1 MQLGQNGQ
9 LQEKIMLTVPEA
21 AQILRI
27 DKVTVYE
34 LAKSNGF
41 PALRIGRRVL
51 IPRDALLR
59 WIEAESMNKQA
70 AV

>member
-1 MQLGQNGQ
+1 MKSENSGQV
-9 LQEKIMLTVPEA
+9 QEKVMLTVPEA

-27 DKVTVYE
+27 DKITVYE
-34 LAKSNGF
+34 LARAGRI

-59 WIEAESMNKQA
+59 WIETEAML
-70 AV
+70 

>member
-1 MQLGQNGQ
+1 MKQQNSGH
-9 LQEKIMLTVPEA
+9 EKIMLTVPEA

-34 LAKSNGF
+34 LAKTSGF

-51 IPRDALLR
+51 IPREALMR
-59 WIEAESMNKQA
+59 WIEANAMNKQA
-70 AV
+70 AI

>member
-1 MQLGQNGQ
+1 MQLERNDQP
-9 LQEKIMLTVPEA
+9 QEKIMLTVPEA

-27 DKVTVYE
+27 NKIAVYE
-34 LAKSNGF
+34 LARVGRI

-59 WIEAESMNKQA
+59 WIETEAML
-70 AV
+70 

>member
-1 MQLGQNGQ
+1 MQLERNDQP
-9 LQEKIMLTVPEA
+9 QEKIMLTVPEA

-59 WIEAESMNKQA
+59 WIEAEAMKEHA

>member
-1 MQLGQNGQ
+1 MKTEKNGQ
-9 LQEKIMLTVPEA
+9 VQEKVMLTVPEA

-27 DKVTVYE
+27 DKVTVYK

-51 IPRDALLR
+51 IPREALMR

>member
-1 MQLGQNGQ
+1 MGVEKNGQ
-9 LQEKIMLTVPEA
+9 VQEKVMLTVPEA
-21 AQILRI
+21 ARILRI
-27 DKVTVYE
+27 DKVTVYK

-51 IPRDALLR
+51 IPREALMR

>member
-1 MQLGQNGQ
+1 MQAQRNDCPQ
-9 LQEKIMLTVPEA
+9 SKIMLTVPEA

-34 LAKSNGF
+34 MAKTRGF
-41 PALRIGRRVL
+41 PAIRIGRRVL

-59 WIEAESMNKQA
+59 WIENEAMKEHA

>member
-1 MQLGQNGQ
+1 MKTEKNGQ
-9 LQEKIMLTVPEA
+9 VQEKVMLTVPEA

-59 WIEAESMNKQA
+59 WIEAEAMKEHA

>member
-1 MQLGQNGQ
+1 VQLGQNGQ

-59 WIEAESMNKQA
+59 WIEAEAMKEHA

>member
-1 MQLGQNGQ
+1 MQQQNNEQ
-9 LQEKIMLTVPEA
+9 KKIMLTVPEA

-27 DKVTVYE
+27 DVHTVYE
-34 LAKSNGF
+34 MAKTSSF

-51 IPRDALLR
+51 IPRDALMR
-59 WIEAESMNKQA
+59 WIETEARNKQA

>member
-1 MQLGQNGQ
+1 MKTEKNGQ
-9 LQEKIMLTVPEA
+9 VQEKVMLTVPEA

-51 IPRDALLR
+51 IPREALMR

>member
-1 MQLGQNGQ
+1 MQLERNDQP
-9 LQEKIMLTVPEA
+9 QEKIMLTVPEA

-27 DKVTVYE
+27 DKITVYE
-34 LAKSNGF
+34 LARVGRI

-59 WIEAESMNKQA
+59 WIEAEAMKEHA